1 MKYTFKTI
9 MALICCALAFA
20 CTDQLENEAVKSV
33 ITVDMT
39 SINEVAAQNPSDVS
53 VTLTSNVTWIVE
65 TPSWVTASKAYG
77 HGDAIL
83 TFAFATNY
91 KNETTTTQ
99 PRSGVIKI
107 MGGGSLTGD
116 GVTLEIPVSQLGYTY
131 VDPNAPIGNIPNV
144 QEFVD
149 FLKTIMAGNAPTR
162 WTNDEGEVSLEAD
175 IDLTDVKYDWAT
187 HVVAVKN
194 ANNDCTIEGPAFS
207 AVFNGNGHKIT
218 GFKPTVV
225 LEANQTF
232 GLFPAISGAVIKN
245 VELTGEVNVSA
256 IDQADAGML
265 VGTALNSTVKDV
277 TVNGTIVSAG
287 TATSKRLAIGGV
299 VGFSACTESTAPT
312 LIENATSNV
321 DVDITGGTNLANGAA
336 CAMYG
341 GIVGFSTTPKNVEYK
356 VTIKGCVNNGDMN
369 VTLGRCAGILATAN
383 CGTTLDGCTN
393 NGNQVNMISNGRLGN
408 IVCNVSLNCH
418 LKDCVNNGDLEATA
432 DGYSGTVGG
441 IFALAGD
448 ASSTI
453 EGGGNYGTIKT
464 LSSAGKYIGLLWAN
478 HNNTIPTSGLVASGR
493 IIVDGVEREITSANY
508 MDHVGYIKNPA
519 SVTNVVWVAPK

>member
-9 MALICCALAFA
+9 MALICCALTFS
-20 CTDQLENEAVKSV
+20 CTDQIENEAVKSV
-33 ITVDMT
+33 ITADMT

-53 VTLTSNVTWIVE
+53 ITLTSNVTWIVE

-99 PRSGVIKI
+99 PRSGMIRI

-131 VDPNAPIGNIPNV
+131 VDPNAPIGHIPDV
-144 QEFVD
+144 DEFVD
-149 FLKTIMAGNAPTR
+149 FLKAIMAGNAPTR
-162 WTNDEGEVSLEAD
+162 WTNDAGEVSLEAD
-175 IDLTDVKYDWAT
+175 IDLSGVNYDWTT

-194 ANNDCTIEGPAFS
+194 ANNDCTVEGPAFA

-218 GFKPTVV
+218 GFNPTVV

-232 GLFPAISGAVIKN
+232 GLFPALNGGVVKN
-245 VELTGEVNVSA
+245 VDLTGEANITA
-256 IDQADAGML
+256 KDQADAGLL
-265 VGTALNSTVKDV
+265 VGTALNSTIQNV
-277 TVNGTIVSAG
+277 TVNGSIVSAG
-287 TATSKRLAIGGV
+287 TTASKRFAIGGV
-299 VGFSACTESTAPT
+299 VGFSACTDPAAPT

-321 DVDITGGTNLANGAA
+321 DVDFVGGTNTANGAG

-341 GIVGFSTTPKNVEYK
+341 GIVGFSTTPKNAEMK

-369 VTLGRCAGILATAN
+369 VTLGRCSGILATAN
-383 CGTTLDGCTN
+383 CGTTLDACTN
-393 NGNQVNMISNGRLGN
+393 NGNQVNKIANGRLGN

-418 LKDCVNNGDLEATA
+418 LKDCVNNGDLDATV

-453 EGGGNYGTIKT
+453 TGGGNYGTIKT
-464 LSSAGKYIGLLWAN
+464 LSTAGKYIGLLWAN
-478 HNNTIPTSGLVASGR
+478 HNNAIPTSGLVASGR
-493 IIVDGVEREITSANY
+493 IFVDGVEREITSANY
-508 MDHVGYIKNPA
+508 MEHLGSIKNPDF
-519 SVTNVVWVAPK
+519 VTDIVWVAPK